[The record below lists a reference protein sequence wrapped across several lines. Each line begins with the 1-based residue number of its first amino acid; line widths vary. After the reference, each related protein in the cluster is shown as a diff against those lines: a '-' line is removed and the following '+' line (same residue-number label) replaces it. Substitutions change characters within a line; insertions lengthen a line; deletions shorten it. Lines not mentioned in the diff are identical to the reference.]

1 MFTFVVAHEQLLER
15 AALVFGPVMAAVGA
29 GLIVVAGVVGFLEWR
44 AFAVHA
50 IPGCFPILIEVDFIG
65 VEPWSSVER
74 CLAVGALALL
84 SLRPFHKTFAFRGS
98 MLGVGAMLGASTS

>member
-29 GLIVVAGVVGFLEWR
+29 GLTVVAGVVGFLQWR

-50 IPGCFPILIEVDFIG
+50 IPGYFPILIEVDFIG
-65 VEPWSSVER
+65 VEP
-74 CLAVGALALL
+74 
-84 SLRPFHKTFAFRGS
+84 
-98 MLGVGAMLGASTS
+98 